1 MQAAA
6 DFKPPCTRCVW
17 HREQFLEFRWA
28 AKNNLSGLQRLY
40 KNHRRR
46 KAAAKA
52 RAAAMKRRLARQA
65 KKIDDLTVL
74 AGEQHGR
81 LVAHAMAAKRPAA
94 VSATPVSPA
103 KEKAAARAETAALAA
118 LWSENVGLRA
128 EIDQLSARLRAS
140 GLRAPQACPAKQ
152 QGAASAPPHTHPV

>member
-1 MQAAA
+1 
-6 DFKPPCTRCVW
+6 
-17 HREQFLEFRWA
+17 
-28 AKNNLSGLQRLY
+28 
-40 KNHRRR
+40 
-46 KAAAKA
+46 
-52 RAAAMKRRLARQA
+52 MKRRLARQA

-81 LVAHAMAAKRPAA
+81 LVAHAKRPAA

-128 EIDQLSARLRAS
+128 EIDQLNARLRAS